1 MEWFRENRAERT
13 DQLITLAMVLCVLL
27 IVVLA
32 WAILTGVIGIMGRF
46 HQQILMFI
54 FGALIAYLLIPLVNL
69 LQVGLRKRWAAIL
82 GSYLLL
88 FLLLILFGVLLLQP
102 FISQARSLANNL
114 HSPAAASL
122 HRLQMV
128 RTTTVSI
135 EKALLH
141 QQQTVANGGTISQQS
156 RQAIQTQIKALQT
169 TLAGISTAPPPPG
182 QMRIPPSYV
191 TPIETQVKKTAAAYG
206 AAAGTPG
213 TVTPSALDRAV
224 TDARAAVA
232 AANTSYKDAAAG
244 PILLLNAQNWLD
256 KHGIGVNLKKEFGSA
271 LQQLSNQVSSIL
283 NSSLGIA
290 LQAGNLL
297 LNTVLIL
304 IISVYF
310 ISDGARLVRWSV
322 GLAPSGARP
331 RVRYLVQSL
340 DQILGSYLRTQVLLA
355 AFAAGLGAVG
365 AVVLGI
371 PYAIVIFFSCF
382 LFSLIPVIGPV
393 VLPLPP
399 MIIALIFAPWPKP
412 LFFFLWLMIGEQIA
426 TNVIGP
432 RVQGRTVGIHP
443 LEAMAAALVGFPI
456 AGFVG
461 AFFAVPIVSFLH
473 VLVREGVRSAREF
486 DASLETPAPADRP
499 AAGAPPARKAPS
511 G

>member
-1 MEWFRENRAERT
+1 VDWFRENRPQRT
-13 DQLITLAMVLCVLL
+13 DHLITLAIVLCMLL
-27 IVVLA
+27 IVLAA
-32 WAILTGVIGIMGRF
+32 WAILTGVLGILGRF

-54 FGALIAYLLIPLVNL
+54 FGALIAYLLIPLVNF
-69 LQVGLRKRWAAIL
+69 LQMGLRKRWAAIA

-114 HSPAAASL
+114 QSPAATSL
-122 HRLQMV
+122 HRLQTV

-135 EKALLH
+135 ERGLLR
-141 QQQTVANGGTISQQS
+141 QQQAVSNGKSISRSSQQ
-156 RQAIQTQIKALQT
+156 AIKGQIESLQH
-169 TLAGISTAPPPPG
+169 TLTGILAAPPPRG
-182 QMRIPPSYV
+182 QIRIPPSYV
-191 TPIETQVKKTAAAYG
+191 NPIRAQVARMAAAYG
-206 AAAGTPG
+206 TAVGKQG
-213 TVTPSALDRAV
+213 TVTPALDRAV

-232 AANTSYKDAAAG
+232 AANTSYKEAAG
-244 PILLLNAQNWLD
+244 SPILLLNAQNWLD

-271 LQQLSNQVSSIL
+271 LQQLSNQISSIL

-322 GLAPSGARP
+322 GLVPSGARP

-355 AFAAGLGAVG
+355 AIAATLDATG
-365 AVVLGI
+365 AVVFGI
-371 PYAIVIFFSCF
+371 PYAIVIFFSSF
-382 LFSLIPVIGPV
+382 LLSLIPVIGPV
-393 VLPLPP
+393 ILPFPP

-412 LFFFLWLMIGEQIA
+412 LLYLPWLLIGEQIA

-473 VLVREGVRSAREF
+473 VLVHEGIRSAREF
-486 DASLETPAPADRP
+486 DSSLESPAPADRP
-499 AAGAPPARKAPS
+499 AGSSPARKAPS